1 MPANSSPLNAMVTQ
15 AESLYSLPAVA
26 MEVLRLTDNAL
37 VDTQSIKDCI
47 ERDPALAAKL
57 LRVVNS
63 SLFGLSGKVENLTQ
77 AIALLGVKPLKLLVL
92 GFSLPSDLLD
102 DLDREQLQHYWRG
115 SLTRAVAAR
124 QLMESQW
131 NAPGDDVFL
140 IALLQDIGLLVL
152 LQQLGTPYA
161 KFLIQA
167 REEKQD
173 LLELEHDSLGFD
185 HRQLTVE
192 VLRKWRLPAVYTD
205 AILQPTTLR
214 NTADEPQSI
223 EATAQVLKLANLLA
237 ELVDEHRLS
246 VLPDLLRLGEK
257 FVGLNKDDLNTLVAE
272 IDPQVEQLAK
282 VLKVELGNSESYA
295 AVLTDAH
302 DRLSL
307 LAEQAAAE
315 LASQDELL
323 CNEVLNEAQELQQAL
338 RNFTRK
344 SLQANPR
351 NDARADEPNLATP
364 PPRGRG
370 NAPASNATIDN
381 TLLSRVTMVVT
392 KCREQRQSVCLL
404 QLEPS
409 CDNKH
414 GSSHGS
420 KYTPNAA
427 AALKQIVVDVANE
440 YDIEPQHI
448 LPAGGC
454 GYLILLADFER
465 RKAVSLGKEIS
476 NAFNVQRDTESHE
489 PLGASDSAATLKGGV
504 AFLPVVP
511 KAFEPQ
517 RLLSAVQGC
526 LAAARSAGGGSIKSI
541 EVF

>member
-1 MPANSSPLNAMVTQ
+1 MVAQ

-26 MEVLRLTDNAL
+26 MEVLRLTDNVL

-102 DLDREQLQHYWRG
+102 DLDRQQLQHYWRG

-140 IALLQDIGLLVL
+140 VALLQDIGLLVL

-173 LLELEHDSLGFD
+173 LLELERDSLGFD

-192 VLRKWRLPAVYTD
+192 VLRKWRLPAAYTD
-205 AILQPTTLR
+205 AILQPTTSK
-214 NTADEPQSI
+214 NTADNPQSL

-237 ELVDEHRLS
+237 ELVDEHRLN

-257 FVGLNKDDLNTLVAE
+257 YIGLSKDALNTLVAE
-272 IDPQVEQLAK
+272 IDPQVEQLAE
-282 VLKVELGNSESYA
+282 VLRVDLGSADSYA
-295 AVLTDAH
+295 SVLTDAH
-302 DRLSL
+302 NRLSL

-315 LASQDELL
+315 LASQDEAL
-323 CNEVLNEAQELQQAL
+323 CNEVLNEAQQLQQAL

-344 SLQANPR
+344 SLQADPQ
-351 NDARADEPNLATP
+351 NDARADAPQLITP

-370 NAPASNATIDN
+370 NAPTSGVAVDN
-381 TLLSRVTMVVT
+381 SLLSYVATAVTQ
-392 KCREQRQSVCLL
+392 CRDQRQSLCLL
-404 QLEPS
+404 LLEPS
-409 CDNKH
+409 CDNKQ
-414 GSSHGS
+414 GGSHGS
-420 KYTPNAA
+420 KYTPNAV
-427 AALKQIVVDVANE
+427 AALKQMVTEFADEHGIAPQAVVPV
-440 YDIEPQHI
+440 
-448 LPAGGC
+448 GGC
-454 GYLILLADFER
+454 GYMLLLPNFER
-465 RKAVSLGKEIS
+465 RNAVALGKEIS
-476 NAFNVQRDTESHE
+476 HAFDTHPDTQSQS
-489 PLGASDSAATLKGGV
+489 PLAAADSAATLKGGV
-504 AFLPVVP
+504 AFLPLVP

-517 RLLSAVQGC
+517 RLLTAVQGC